1 MNEISSMGDL
11 PQRERSNVIQGTLG
25 LAVRRKNVSM
35 IAIIK
40 ENVIKESATVIKG
53 MGATPVKGRHV

>member
-1 MNEISSMGDL
+1 MGDL

-40 ENVIKESATVIKG
+40 ENAIKESATVIKG
-53 MGATPVKGRHV
+53 MGATPVKERHV